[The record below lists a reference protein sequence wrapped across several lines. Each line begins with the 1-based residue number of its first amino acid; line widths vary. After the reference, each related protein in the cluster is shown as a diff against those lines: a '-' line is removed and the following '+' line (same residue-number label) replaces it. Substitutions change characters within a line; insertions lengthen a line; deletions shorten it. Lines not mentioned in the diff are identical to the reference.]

1 MAIPK
6 LALAKLTALSEP
18 TRMGIILHL
27 ASSKESMP
35 VSVIAT
41 NLGLE
46 FVNVSHHLG
55 ILEQSGLVIKDKAGR
70 SVIASLNPDVWNS
83 SNKED
88 TCGYFAFDGFKLALP
103 GLSVVSLKAA
113 AAKPAVKPKAE
124 KPKAEK
130 APPKKKPAP
139 APKPEVDDE
148 DDDDDTDE

>member
-27 ASSKESMP
+27 ASSKESLP
-35 VSVIAT
+35 VSTIAT

-113 AAKPAVKPKAE
+113 AAKPAA

-130 APPKKKPAP
+130 AAPKKKPAP

-148 DDDDDTDE
+148 DDDDDDTDE